1 MLGGA
6 KAVPRNL
13 PIYLLIG
20 GMGHALINN
29 HFIIA
34 KKLAVLYSLGQH
46 FSFILT
52 KRNVFSRGKEKV
64 VFFKKKEFFLKKLGN
79 KKYLCLSLPC

>member
-1 MLGGA
+1 ME
-6 KAVPRNL
+6 VHPDPNE
-13 PIYLLIG
+13 

-34 KKLAVLYSLGQH
+34 KKMAVLYSLGQL
-46 FSFILT
+46 FSFTI
-52 KRNVFSRGKEKV
+52 VFSRGKEKV
-64 VFFKKKEFFLKKLGN
+64 VFFKKKGIFFKKLGN